1 MFSQVVLIKTLPLVP
16 SQEGI
21 STPRAHCVKN
31 PPLREVSANWR
42 AEGVFNLL
50 PYALQSNQL

>member
-31 PPLREVSANWR
+31 PSLREVSANWR
-42 AEGVFNLL
+42 TEGVIT
-50 PYALQSNQL
+50 PDKQT